1 MNSALPPWYLHA
13 LRALAICLSASM
25 SATAIA
31 AEVLPGTCPLP
42 DLGPL
47 PTGSIEQLLVDA
59 DALDFAEGGWS
70 ELAGGVRLA
79 TGGRELT
86 ASALKFDE
94 SKRLAV
100 INQPSRYRDAQFTIR
115 SGSAEY
121 DFSRDT
127 GTFTDTEFTL
137 NTIGGR
143 GKAGR
148 VAIAGSGQAKLD
160 AVSFTTCAEGSKAWS
175 LGAEEISLDRT
186 AGLGRARNATLRLAD
201 VPVLYLPYFQYPIDG
216 ERHSGLLFPHVG
228 SGNQVGVDIRQP
240 IYLNLA
246 PNYDAILT
254 PRWMSDRGVQVGASG
269 RYLLERARGDAT
281 VEYMPND
288 SQTDA
293 ARSLGVFNHEGL
305 LNQRL
310 AVAVHYAEVS
320 DRSYYEDLST
330 GSRESTLTHLE
341 RSARLTYQAPAA
353 YVVNLLVQDFQ
364 PLSSTIVGVDD
375 PYQRLPEIRFDA
387 LTRNSFYGTRL
398 GGSAQIT
405 NFARE
410 DSIEGLRAN
419 INPFISIAR
428 DIGPV
433 QSAAQFNLLHTA
445 YHLNNPAVGQS
456 RSPSLTTPIVSL
468 EASLPLERVRSRQL
482 ETLTPRLFYLYAP
495 YRNQDALPLF
505 DTGEPDYD
513 FPQLFVRNRF
523 NGGDR
528 IADAHQITT
537 ALTWRLLDANTGAA
551 QITGTFGQIYRF
563 RDSLVTLP
571 SENAP
576 DRGGSDWLADVDVRL
591 SGNLAA
597 HATVNV
603 SPDSGQI
610 NRNAISLRYRDGA
623 RRADLA
629 YRYRRGQLE
638 QADLSGSAPIAGAWR
653 VAARLRNS
661 LRDDRMLDTLFGL
674 EYDTCC
680 WALRT
685 SYRRTLVNSRGEFNS
700 GVYLQLE
707 LKGLTRFGTGFD
719 ELLPTDLDNP
729 NSP

>member
-1 MNSALPPWYLHA
+1 
-13 LRALAICLSASM
+13 
-25 SATAIA
+25 
-31 AEVLPGTCPLP
+31 
-42 DLGPL
+42 L
-47 PTGSIEQLLVDA
+47 PTGSIEQLVVDA

-70 ELAGGVRLA
+70 ELVGGVRLA
-79 TGGRELT
+79 TAGRELT

-100 INQPSRYRDAQFTIR
+100 IDQSSRYRDAQYTIS
-115 SGSAEY
+115 SGSAVY

-148 VAIAGSGQAKLD
+148 VEIAGSGQAKLE
-160 AVSFTTCAEGSKAWS
+160 AVSFSTCAQGSKAWF
-175 LGAEEISLDRT
+175 LAAEEISLDRS
-186 AGLGRARNATLRLAD
+186 AGLGRVRNATLRLAD

-228 SGNQVGVDIRQP
+228 SGNQVGIDIRQP

-246 PNYDAILT
+246 SHYDAILT
-254 PRWMSDRGVQVGASG
+254 PRWMSDRGVQLGASG
-269 RYLLERARGDAT
+269 RYLLARARGDAA

-288 SQTDA
+288 SETGA
-293 ARSLGVFNHEGL
+293 ARSLGVFNHAGL

-320 DRSYYEDLST
+320 DRRYYEDLST

-353 YVVNLLVQDFQ
+353 YALHILVQDFQ
-364 PLSSTIVGVDD
+364 PLSSSIVGVDD

-398 GGSAQIT
+398 GGSAQLT
-405 NFARE
+405 HFARE
-410 DSIEGLRAN
+410 NSVEGLRAN
-419 INPFISIAR
+419 INPFISIAH
-428 DIGPV
+428 DLGPV
-433 QSAAQFNLLHTA
+433 RSEAQFNLLHTA
-445 YHLNNPAVGQS
+445 YHLDNPVAGQDRNPS
-456 RSPSLTTPIVSL
+456 RTTPIVSL
-468 EASLPLERVRSRQL
+468 EASLPLERIQPSRL
-482 ETLTPRLFYLYAP
+482 ETLTPRLFYLYVP
-495 YRNQDALPLF
+495 HRNQDTLPLF

-537 ALTWRLLDANTGAA
+537 ALTWRVLDANTGASR
-551 QITGTFGQIYRF
+551 ITGTFGQIYRF
-563 RDSLVTLP
+563 RDSLVALP
-571 SENAP
+571 GENVP
-576 DRGGSDWLADVDVRL
+576 DRGGSDWLADIDTRL
-591 SGNLAA
+591 SPTLAA

-610 NRNAISLRYRDGA
+610 NRNALSLRYREGA
-623 RRADLA
+623 QRADLA

-638 QADLSGSAPIAGAWR
+638 QADLSGSTPIAGAWR

-661 LRDDRMLDTLFGL
+661 LRDARMLDTLFGL

-680 WALRT
+680 WALRG

-700 GVYLQLE
+700 GLYLQLE

-719 ELLPTDLDNP
+719 ELLPNELGSSDAR
-729 NSP
+729 